1 MYSLPAR
8 PPHLPPGGSKKCI
21 QVGGEFYTPNKFEDP
36 AGGKNKTRSSSLKTL
51 VRAKGTQ
58 APAPGGGDSRAGPRD
73 RAPAP
78 PALPSEPQLHQV
90 EPGAFQDL
98 RREGGFCH
106 SSRDRG
112 MRAKLLL
119 SVWSS

>member
-58 APAPGGGDSRAGPRD
+58 APAPVSTAGTTPWGSL
-73 RAPAP
+73 AFSP
-78 PALPSEPQLHQV
+78 LPQH
-90 EPGAFQDL
+90 
-98 RREGGFCH
+98 
-106 SSRDRG
+106 SRDSGVTLGQDSAGGWGRP
-112 MRAKLLL
+112 LLPPL
-119 SVWSS
+119 SCC